1 MPWSKLKNF
10 NKEVRK
16 GSKIKILDHHNIREV
31 IVTGI
36 GRDSFLFYYMSDEDQ
51 IEWMSNK
58 STVRYVW
65 KDKK

>member
-16 GSKIKILDHHNIREV
+16 GSKIKIIDQFNILEV
-31 IVTGI
+31 TVTGI
-36 GRDSFLFYYMSDEDQ
+36 GKDTFLFYYIHDEDQ

-65 KDKK
+65 KEKK